1 MKLSVLIPMYNES
14 AIVLDT
20 ARTLHSAMTAWAE
33 KTGHSFEILFS
44 DDGSTDGCGSLLRE
58 AVASDGLSG
67 IRVIGYA
74 DNRGKGSAVREAVL
88 ASEGDIVM
96 YTDCD
101 LAYGTDVIG
110 DMAAFFKPQ
119 TDVVIGSR
127 RLEKDGYAD
136 YTFLR
141 KMASQC
147 YVFLLRLLTGFRLS
161 DSQCGC
167 KAFRGD
173 KARKIFA
180 LCETNG
186 WAFDQE
192 VLMLAT
198 KMNLTID
205 EMPVRIINHRESKIR
220 LFRDTFRMIR
230 DILKIRRRVSRLAI
244 PE

>member
-14 AIVLDT
+14 SIVLET
-20 ARTLHSAMTAWAE
+20 ARTLHGAMSAWAE
-33 KTGHSFEILFS
+33 QSGHSFEILFS
-44 DDGSTDGCGSLLRE
+44 DDGSTDGCGALLRE
-58 AVASDGLSG
+58 AVESEGLSG
-67 IRVIGYA
+67 IRVIGYP

-88 ASEGDIVM
+88 ASEGDIVL

-110 DMAAFFKPQ
+110 EMTAFFKPE

-127 RLEKDGYAD
+127 RLGKDGYAD

-141 KMASQC
+141 KVASQC
-147 YVFLLRLLTGFRLS
+147 YVLLLKILTGFRLS

-192 VLMLAT
+192 VLMLAN
-198 KMNLTID
+198 KMGLTIH

-230 DILKIRRRVSRLAI
+230 DILKIRRRVSRLTI